1 MPLRYQRLILIII
14 SMMFI
19 LSSALLILF
28 NIKDNI
34 VFFFTPSEI
43 YEQKIYEKKKIRI
56 GGFVKENSFKLN
68 SNNTIEFIITDD
80 NNDINV
86 LYNGILPDLFRE
98 NQGVVAQG
106 SLEKNVLKAKEVFA
120 KHDENYMPASI
131 VEQLKEKDKW
141 NNKYK

>member
-56 GGFVKENSFKLN
+56 GGFVKENYFK
-68 SNNTIEFIITDD
+68 
-80 NNDINV
+80 
-86 LYNGILPDLFRE
+86 
-98 NQGVVAQG
+98 
-106 SLEKNVLKAKEVFA
+106 
-120 KHDENYMPASI
+120 
-131 VEQLKEKDKW
+131 
-141 NNKYK
+141 

>member
-68 SNNTIEFIITDD
+68 LNNTIEFIITDD

-98 NQGVVAQG
+98 NQGVVSQG

>member
-14 SMMFI
+14 SIIFI

-56 GGFVKENSFKLN
+56 GGLVKEGSFKLT
-68 SNNTIEFIITDD
+68 SNNKIEFIITD
-80 NNDINV
+80 NKNDIKV

-106 SLEKNVLKAKEVFA
+106 SLEKKILNAKKIFA
-120 KHDENYMPASI
+120 KHDENYMPVSI

-141 NNKYK
+141 KKKYK